1 MEVAMRKYFLV
12 GALLLCLGVSGVAM
26 SAEPERGRA
35 AVPEELSDAWERFQ
49 RALQEW
55 GGRVW
60 ERFGG
65 RDSRE
70 SRPVIS
76 QILNSKEALA
86 LSADQ
91 TRKLEQLRDDFQRLS
106 IRSDADLRIVE
117 LDIAAALE
125 NDPVEMAKLEAK
137 MREAEK
143 LRADLRIARIRA
155 IEHAK
160 ALLTAEQKKKLQ
172 EMSRQTLAPRPPR
185 LGQNPPATEREQP
198 FR

>member
-1 MEVAMRKYFLV
+1 MRKYFLV
-12 GALLLCLGVSGVAM
+12 VFILLCLSVNGVAL
-26 SAEPERGRA
+26 SAEAERGRA
-35 AVPEELSDAWERFQ
+35 AVPEELSDAWARLQ

-60 ERFGG
+60 ERFDG
-65 RDSRE
+65 RDARE

-76 QILNSKEALA
+76 QLLTNKEVLG
-86 LSADQ
+86 LSAEQ

-143 LRADLRIARIRA
+143 LRVDLRIARMRA
-155 IEHAK
+155 IENAK
-160 ALLTAEQKKKLQ
+160 GLMTAEQKKKFQ
-172 EMSRQTLAPRPPR
+172 ELSRQPLAPRPPR